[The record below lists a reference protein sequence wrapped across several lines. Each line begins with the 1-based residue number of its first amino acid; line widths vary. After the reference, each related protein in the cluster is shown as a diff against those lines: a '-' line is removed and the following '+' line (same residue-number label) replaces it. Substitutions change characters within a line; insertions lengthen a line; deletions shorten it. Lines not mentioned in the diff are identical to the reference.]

1 MTAGNIRNRH
11 PGLGCLLDHG
21 KLLIRRVPAPALD
34 AGKDFY
40 SINTVRHSRKTRH
53 TPSSYLSDCVRFKK
67 GLLHVTTT
75 IEALVYRIGFKFT
88 VRWREYGW
96 LVVANAA
103 SVAVAFISLFLV
115 PVRS

>member
-40 SINTVRHSRKTRH
+40 SINTVRHSRKTRR
-53 TPSSYLSDCVRFKK
+53 TPSSYLMRLCPVQIGAAPIGVSAYWFRHVSRLRFFSQRILRDGDRE
-67 GLLHVTTT
+67 GL
-75 IEALVYRIGFKFT
+75 
-88 VRWREYGW
+88 
-96 LVVANAA
+96 
-103 SVAVAFISLFLV
+103 
-115 PVRS
+115 